1 MTKKEVI
8 NTLKFFFP
16 GSFNEQSQ
24 FIQSQ
29 DGQRIL
35 ERLLNLSTF
44 PIHVTHFN
52 QLLHLSHEAGVT
64 DGFFK
69 YYFYSEPT
77 SHSYPVDK
85 VLEVSPSIDEKGVS
99 SLKQMEW
106 GLRRFYIDALL
117 FWGDIRSAYRHLR
130 TKSYSELEEFFSSK
144 RYDSE
149 GMRTRGHVL
158 PFVKIPVDD
167 RYLISE
173 VACKA
178 YSPQKAGDPI
188 LIEQMLLDAYKNN
201 GGGRVKIASL
211 FEDNTPIAK
220 KDPHGQIMLQFTA
233 EEFMEDIVENED
245 AIRQRVKPIAER
257 FNKARQS
264 AIKNTRLYLSIV
276 NELDVY
282 VATSMRKRADFRDMA
297 KDCEYIFKQEGLKR
311 FRVRYFDPT
320 MSAAEGHEDKGLIE
334 CLMVKRAKAFLYFAG
349 DSDTFG
355 KDAEVAMAMS
365 LGKPVIILCPDTEKG
380 TQRMNFF
387 RDIHPLSRLIHFDT
401 GVAIGAIVTQRQ
413 DIASKLLER
422 IFDNSME
429 YNLEQN
435 GDGYFR
441 LQERL
446 TNSVVRLQTN
456 SRMLRE
462 SFWNYYH
469 SVP

>member
-1 MTKKEVI
+1 MTKEEVI
-8 NTLKFFFP
+8 STLKFFFP
-16 GSFNEQSQ
+16 GSFSEQSQ

-35 ERLLNLSTF
+35 ERLVNLPTI

-52 QLLHLSHEAGVT
+52 QLLHLNYEAGVT

-69 YYFYSEPT
+69 YYFCSEPT
-77 SHSYPVDK
+77 SHPYPVDK
-85 VLEVSPSIDEKGVS
+85 VLDVSPSIDEKGVS

-106 GLRRFYIDALL
+106 GLRKFYIDALL
-117 FWGDIRSAYRHLR
+117 FWGDIRFAYRDLR
-130 TKSYSELEEFFSSK
+130 TKSYSKLEEFFSSK

-149 GMRTRGHVL
+149 GMRARGHVL
-158 PFVKIPVDD
+158 PFVEIRVDD

-178 YSPQKAGDPI
+178 YSPQKVGDSI
-188 LIEQMLLDAYKNN
+188 LIEHMLLNAYKNK

-211 FEDNTPIAK
+211 FEDNTPLAK
-220 KDPHGQIMLQFTA
+220 NDPHGQMMLQFAA
-233 EEFMEDIVENED
+233 EEFIEDIVENEED
-245 AIRQRVKPIAER
+245 ICQRVKPIAER

-264 AIKNTRLYLSIV
+264 AIENTRLYLSIV

-297 KDCEYIFKQEGLKR
+297 KDCEYIFTQEGLRR

-334 CLMVKRAKAFLYFAG
+334 CLMVKCARAFLYFAG
-349 DSDTFG
+349 DSDSFG

-365 LGKPVIILCPDTEKG
+365 LGKPCIILCPDTEKG
-380 TQRMNFF
+380 TQRMKFF
-387 RDIHPLSRLIHFDT
+387 KDIHPLSRLIHFDT
-401 GVAIGAIVTQRQ
+401 GVAIGTMVTQKPK
-413 DIASKLLER
+413 IAAKLLER

-429 YNLEQN
+429 YNLEHN

-469 SVP
+469 DV